1 MTRAAG
7 RAGTIR
13 SIAKVVSLAAIAM
26 ATGAVWLASRPYVS
40 AGVREFDATAA
51 HALVQ
56 TFPRTPEY
64 DFIPPEPGSY
74 VLPLLKP
81 VPDGS
86 LLDHTG
92 RTVSLNEVLGDRI
105 SLISFVYL
113 TCGDQNGCP
122 LAMSVLYDI
131 EHVSRSA
138 LPLAR
143 RAQLVT
149 ISFDPVR
156 DPPAA
161 LAALAEPKQHD
172 IAAHRVIPWRFLTGT
187 SEADM
192 APLLQAFRQP
202 ISRRPDSTQINHLL
216 RLYLVDAKGHIRNI
230 YGLGTLD
237 PRLLMA
243 DIATL
248 LLEAERSG

>member
-1 MTRAAG
+1 M
-7 RAGTIR
+7 
-13 SIAKVVSLAAIAM
+13 VVSLAAIAM
-26 ATGAVWLASRPYVS
+26 AIGTVWLAPRPDVS
-40 AGVREFDATAA
+40 SAVPESDVPEFDVPEFDVTSARE
-51 HALVQ
+51 LVQ
-56 TFPRTPEY
+56 KFPRTPEY
-64 DFIPPEPGSY
+64 DFVPPEPGSY
-74 VLPLLKP
+74 ALPVLKP
-81 VPDGS
+81 VPDGV

-92 RTVSLNEVLGDRI
+92 REVPLSEVLGGRI

-138 LPLAR
+138 PLLAG

-161 LAALAEPKQHD
+161 LAALAEPKQKD
-172 IAAHRVIPWRFLTGT
+172 IAAERVIPWRFLTGT
-187 SEADM
+187 SEADL
-192 APLLQAFRQP
+192 APLLKAFRQP
-202 ISRRPDSTQINHLL
+202 ISRRPDSERINHLL
-216 RLYLVDAKGHIRNI
+216 RLYLVDAKGQIRNI

-248 LLEAERSG
+248 LLEPESRG